1 MKCVHCG
8 QELSDGDMFCAK
20 CGKSQEIAAAGAGFG
35 FRPALDLDMGS
46 TQPEPT
52 SNFPKED
59 IAEKSLEFAPADTPF
74 EPASLPEEKES
85 HIPPIAPIPVHEAP
99 KPVAP
104 VIPKRK
110 LVNWKVLG
118 CAILAFAVIIGG
130 VYAISEGDLFSDS
143 DSGSSRSRK
152 DRDDHD
158 DDYYNYYNYDDSY
171 DYDDYY
177 DDFDDYDPQPSY
189 FDCPGCTNGWHNLC
203 NGTGTYSNYGYSSD
217 CSCDDGKCNQ
227 CGGEGIIYYH

>member
-1 MKCVHCG
+1 MKCIHCG
-8 QELSDGDMFCAK
+8 KELLDDDLFCSK
-20 CGKSQEIAAAGAGFG
+20 CGKSQVLAATGGSNAFSA
-35 FRPALDLDMGS
+35 AQDL
-46 TQPEPT
+46 
-52 SNFPKED
+52 
-59 IAEKSLEFAPADTPF
+59 ADTSIDHADVRPTVT
-74 EPASLPEEKES
+74 ES
-85 HIPPIAPIPVHEAP
+85 IRESV
-99 KPVAP
+99 KPVVP

-110 LVNWKVLG
+110 LVNWKVLA
-118 CAILAFAVIIGG
+118 CVVVALAVVIGG
-130 VYAISEGDLFSDS
+130 IYAISEGDLFSAS

-152 DRDDHD
+152 ERDDRDDHD
-158 DDYYNYYNYDDSY
+158 DHDDYYNYDDSY